1 MRKILPFLVIWIVVL
16 SGLGAGALSNT
27 EKLLEIKDNVLISEP
42 ILKEKKDFPLSSFT
56 KGLYGV
62 SFFNDN
68 IGTVVGEDGA
78 IFHTVDG
85 GDSWNRQTLVFR
97 QPLWVPRVRLC
108 DVSFFNE
115 DVGMAVGFDGT
126 VVYTTSGGN
135 RWRTAR
141 TGNMDSF
148 FGAHMVTPT
157 LGFAIGVNPIF
168 QPLVV
173 RTKDC
178 WQTWD
183 VINFYLDHNGS
194 KHEGGLTDICST
206 NTSICF
212 ASALVW
218 NGDGVVVKSVDCG
231 ETWETSYW
239 TDYRFRALDFPSSY
253 VGYVVGDYGII
264 CKTSDCGDTWEL
276 VYSNY
281 GITIL
286 NDVSFPAMDIGTAVG
301 SLGCIL
307 RTEDGGDNWELQD
320 SGVDSTL
327 NAVYFVNPD
336 IGYIVGNDGIVLK
349 TTDGGDTWKSLNIN
363 PKNRAQPTTTSSNR
377 VIPFRYASKIFTF
390 VNKIITYKNSADN

>member
-1 MRKILPFLVIWIVVL
+1 MRKILPLLVIWIVVL
-16 SGLGAGALSNT
+16 SGLGAGALPV
-27 EKLLEIKDNVLISEP
+27 KLLENKDNVLISEP
-42 ILKEKKDFPLSSFT
+42 IFKEKKDFQLNSFK

-62 SFFNDN
+62 SFVDDN
-68 IGTVVGEDGA
+68 NGTIVGEDGA

-85 GDSWNRQTLVFR
+85 GESWNRQTLVFR
-97 QPLWVPRVRLC
+97 QSLWVPRVRLC

-126 VVYTTSGGN
+126 VVYTKSGE

-148 FGAHMVTPT
+148 FGAHMVTSM
-157 LGFAIGVNPIF
+157 LGFAVGVNPIF

-194 KHEGGLTDICST
+194 NHEGGLTDICST
-206 NTSICF
+206 NTSTCF

-218 NGDGVVVKSVDCG
+218 NGDGAVVKSVDCG

-239 TDYRFRALDFPSSY
+239 TNYRFRAIDFPSSH

-264 CKTSDCGDTWEL
+264 CKTSDGGDTWEL

-286 NDVSFPAMDIGTAVG
+286 NDVSFPTMDIGTAVG

-307 RTEDGGDNWELQD
+307 RTEDGGDNWKLQD

-327 NAVYFVNPD
+327 NAVYFANPD
-336 IGYIVGNDGIVLK
+336 IGYVVGNDGIVLK
-349 TTDGGDTWKSLNIN
+349 TTDGGDSWMSLNIN
-363 PKNRAQPTTTSSNR
+363 LKDSAQQTATRSNR
-377 VIPFRYASKIFTF
+377 IIHFRYASKIFTF
-390 VNKIITYKNSADN
+390 VNKITTYKNSADD